1 MFYPV
6 FSLFFPQRL
15 ATEAEKFQKDHDW
28 MDDSEV
34 SGANRINMC
43 GSNGGPELH
52 EEEPARRD
60 ALAGV
65 KHDGDNWKP
74 YV

>member
-1 MFYPV
+1 
-6 FSLFFPQRL
+6 
-15 ATEAEKFQKDHDW
+15 

-34 SGANRINMC
+34 SGANRNALINTC

-52 EEEPARRD
+52 EEEPASRD
-60 ALAGV
+60 VLAAV
-65 KHDGDNWKP
+65 KYDGNNWKA